1 MRRSSHI
8 RQTCAHSRPLS
19 TRVNWFIEELHWV
32 AVAAVF
38 FVDTVVASL
47 VCLYV
52 YRTDIYSQM
61 IACNPSIEKL
71 HTFVEDEIVVVAAAV
86 VAATVV
92 AAAVVA
98 PLACIICQTCA
109 HSRARSTR
117 ISWLI
122 EELHH
127 RLL

>member
-1 MRRSSHI
+1 MGCCS
-8 RQTCAHSRPLS
+8 CF
-19 TRVNWFIEELHWV
+19 FI
-32 AVAAVF
+32 
-38 FVDTVVASL
+38 DTVVASL

-71 HTFVEDEIVVVAAAV
+71 HIFVVDEIVVVAAAVVAAAV

-98 PLACIICQTCA
+98 PLACHYMSDMCSQ
-109 HSRARSTR
+109 SRTVNPDK
-117 ISWLI
+117 LD
-122 EELHH
+122 H
-127 RLL
+127 RGASS